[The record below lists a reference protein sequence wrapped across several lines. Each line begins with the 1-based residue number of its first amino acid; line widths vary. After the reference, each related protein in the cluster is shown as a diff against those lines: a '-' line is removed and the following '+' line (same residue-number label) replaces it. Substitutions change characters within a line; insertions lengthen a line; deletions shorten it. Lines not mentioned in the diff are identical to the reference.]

1 MDSFIQIVFLIFIC
15 ALFESEATCPNII
28 SREEWGAIRPT
39 EKHLFLVRPVPF
51 VVIHHS
57 DTLGCNTTQ
66 QCKERIKKLQ
76 LQNMSILGSH
86 LHDIRY
92 HFMIGG
98 DGNIYQGRG
107 WDNKGA
113 HVKTYNSRSIGISV
127 MGHYENEPPSAAQ
140 MEALENLLKCGVQ
153 TKKIAPDY
161 RLIAHRQANS
171 QRNCPG
177 EALFELIKKM
187 HHWDPTLK

>member
-1 MDSFIQIVFLIFIC
+1 MHSNFKFLYYFFYS
-15 ALFESEATCPNII
+15 LLNFFVATCPNII

-92 HFMIGG
+92 HFMVSTVGVDPNTFFIENTYFNCIFLIVVIFN
-98 DGNIYQGRG
+98 NI
-107 WDNKGA
+107 
-113 HVKTYNSRSIGISV
+113 T
-127 MGHYENEPPSAAQ
+127 
-140 MEALENLLKCGVQ
+140 L
-153 TKKIAPDY
+153 
-161 RLIAHRQANS
+161 
-171 QRNCPG
+171 
-177 EALFELIKKM
+177 KKM
-187 HHWDPTLK
+187 